1 MEEIGDAEEL
11 DEVESLDEVEEIGD
25 AEELDEVES
34 LDEVEEIGDAEEL
47 DEVESLDEVEEIGDA
62 EELDEVESLDEVEE
76 IGDAEE
82 LDEVES
88 LDEVEEIG
96 DAEELDEV
104 ESLDEVAEAKDA
116 DAAEALSET
125 ESLDEVED
133 VAETEE
139 APAAE
144 PAPVSVDTSD
154 MFDDDDGLPPAA
166 LLKDLHDDHEVTLD
180 DFIQAPSATEV
191 QKEDAAFEE
200 KLEFDEVKP
209 HPSFAYSNENQYAIS
224 FSVQN
229 MDFSQLDEE
238 LAASAEETVAEPY
251 QKKAD
256 DMVARLQQQLAQET
270 AVSHGGLL
278 ERAIEIKRE
287 IESPQQAIVEQ
298 EDGVYV
304 IPKNLHTEGVKQN
317 ADFKSLVDS
326 VLNND

>member
-1 MEEIGDAEEL
+1 
-11 DEVESLDEVEEIGD
+11 
-25 AEELDEVES
+25 
-34 LDEVEEIGDAEEL
+34 
-47 DEVESLDEVEEIGDA
+47 
-62 EELDEVESLDEVEE
+62 
-76 IGDAEE
+76 
-82 LDEVES
+82 
-88 LDEVEEIG
+88 
-96 DAEELDEV
+96 
-104 ESLDEVAEAKDA
+104 
-116 DAAEALSET
+116 
-125 ESLDEVED
+125 
-133 VAETEE
+133 
-139 APAAE
+139 
-144 PAPVSVDTSD
+144 